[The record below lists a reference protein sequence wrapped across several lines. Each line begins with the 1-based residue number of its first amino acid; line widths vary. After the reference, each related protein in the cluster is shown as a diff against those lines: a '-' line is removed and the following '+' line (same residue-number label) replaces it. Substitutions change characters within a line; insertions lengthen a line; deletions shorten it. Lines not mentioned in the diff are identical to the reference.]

1 MLRGVFQ
8 IFGEINEVSWILK
21 VDHEPL
27 IFIIVAGGWGQPWP
41 PSFCRGLPHSNSSCI
56 WEIDI

>member
-41 PSFCRGLPHSNSSCI
+41 PSFAEVCLTQIVPAYGR
-56 WEIDI
+56 